1 MKMKLVLLP
10 VLLASLAVGFI
21 LYRGTSFSNDVGFS
35 EETSAAAS
43 AQNGDASGTQY
54 DAGGG
59 QSAVP
64 GDILYTRDVKTVA
77 FSHQTHAVD
86 LKLAC
91 DVCHTSLFQMQAHQ
105 VESKPDFNMAG
116 LAQGKYC
123 GACHSG
129 SDNGAFASDSQ
140 CARCHIG
147 VKGLEQEEA
156 GNG

>member
-1 MKMKLVLLP
+1 MKMKLVLLLP

-21 LYRGTSFSNDVGFS
+21 LYRGTSFSNDVGFA
-35 EETSAAAS
+35 EETSATTGTE
-43 AQNGDASGTQY
+43 NGDASGSQY
-54 DAGGG
+54 DAGGH
-59 QSAVP
+59 SAVP
-64 GDILYTRDVKTVA
+64 GDIFYTREVKTVV

-86 LKLAC
+86 LKFAC
-91 DVCHTSLFQMQAHQ
+91 DACHTSLFQMQAHQ

-129 SDNGAFASDSQ
+129 NNNGAFASDSQ

-147 VKGLEQEEA
+147 VKGLEQKEA